1 TGSVHYV
8 GGERTQLAIVLDG
21 QQIDASRFWPTAVG
35 YLKGMLVGAGPDAA
49 KKDDAA
55 AAQPRWLDVAKS
67 DFSLRLR
74 AAELKTQR
82 QPVRNVYLD
91 LGVDKG
97 RLSMRSCK
105 FSTDDGL
112 EVELEGDVADVT
124 AQPRGKLRWTLA
136 APSKDAFASLV

>member
-1 TGSVHYV
+1 
-8 GGERTQLAIVLDG
+8 
-21 QQIDASRFWPTAVG
+21 
-35 YLKGMLVGAGPDAA
+35 M
-49 KKDDAA
+49 
-55 AAQPRWLDVAKS
+55 
-67 DFSLRLR
+67 
-74 AAELKTQR
+74 
-82 QPVRNVYLD
+82 RNVYLD

-136 APSKDAFASLV
+136 APSKDAFASLVRLA